1 MVTMLRPKR
10 LMERISTRSGKL
22 AMARSMGAVT
32 NCSTSC
38 AASVGVVVITC
49 TWLLV
54 MSGTASMGNCESEYA
69 PYSTSTSVKS
79 PMMALLW
86 MENLMILSIMVN

>member
-1 MVTMLRPKR
+1 MVTMLSPKR

-54 MSGTASMGNCESEYA
+54 MSGTASIGSCVSEYA

-79 PMMALLW
+79 PMMALL
-86 MENLMILSIMVN
+86 